1 MSAAAALGFFAAF
14 ALALVSTLVTRAMAR
29 RYGVVAHPRA
39 DRWHQRPTATLGGVA
54 IALGFSV
61 PVLALGPVHEVGPV
75 IALALL
81 VTALGVADDLRHL
94 TPAAKLA
101 GQTMVAVGAL
111 AAGYRLGWTGSM
123 TADSLLT
130 LLWLVGLTNAFNLLD
145 NMDGLA
151 AGVALIGA
159 TAYLMLALAH
169 GASWDGLMLAAYAGA
184 TAGFLVF
191 NFPPASIFMGDAG
204 SLFLGF
210 TLALLA
216 VRAGAGLGARGPS
229 AFAIP
234 VAILAVPI
242 LDTTLVTLVRG
253 LAGRSIL
260 AGGRDHAS
268 HRLVALGLSERG
280 AVLAL
285 CGCAGLG
292 AAAGVS
298 AHMVGARHAVSII
311 GSFLLGLILFGVRLG
326 RIRDVGAQVSDWT
339 TRDGPPP

>member
-1 MSAAAALGFFAAF
+1 
-14 ALALVSTLVTRAMAR
+14 
-29 RYGVVAHPRA
+29 
-39 DRWHQRPTATLGGVA
+39 
-54 IALGFSV
+54 
-61 PVLALGPVHEVGPV
+61 
-75 IALALL
+75 
-81 VTALGVADDLRHL
+81 
-94 TPAAKLA
+94 
-101 GQTMVAVGAL
+101 
-111 AAGYRLGWTGSM
+111 
-123 TADSLLT
+123 
-130 LLWLVGLTNAFNLLD
+130 
-145 NMDGLA
+145 
-151 AGVALIGA
+151 
-159 TAYLMLALAH
+159 
-169 GASWDGLMLAAYAGA
+169 
-184 TAGFLVF
+184 
-191 NFPPASIFMGDAG
+191 MGDAG